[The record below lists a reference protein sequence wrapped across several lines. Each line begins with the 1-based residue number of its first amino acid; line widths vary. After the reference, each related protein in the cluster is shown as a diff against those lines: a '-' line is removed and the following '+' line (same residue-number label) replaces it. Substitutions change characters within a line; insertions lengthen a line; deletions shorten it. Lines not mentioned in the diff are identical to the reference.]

1 MLAEVNVWAD
11 IIATALVGIALFF
24 WVFQIVGNIVTGRF
38 KRKFVGGEWPHHD
51 AIVPPMPK
59 IMHGVHVVSM
69 ISLWV
74 SGLYIRFPFFS
85 GGRDIM
91 KYIHFVAMYAV
102 IIIFVMRLWYAF
114 TRDGRE
120 FVITLKDVKNFPRV
134 LMYYMFLGK
143 SYPHLMKYNP
153 LQKMTYGYLF
163 PVFLTI
169 MAITGFG
176 LMWPTSVYGWA
187 ANFTG
192 GAAAAAAWGRVIH
205 FLCAA
210 ILLMFTMIHLC
221 LSFIEDYPA
230 LLIFFGLSKGDHG
243 HEEHEENKEKDNKER
258 KGHGHTGNVPSIET
272 H

>member
-38 KRKFVGGEWPHHD
+38 KRKFGQGQWPHHD
-51 AIVPPMPK
+51 AIVPPAPK
-59 IMHGVHVVSM
+59 IMHGIHVLSM
-69 ISLWV
+69 ITLWV
-74 SGLYIRFPFFS
+74 SGFYIRFPFFS
-85 GGRDIM
+85 GGRNMM
-91 KYIHFVAMYAV
+91 KYAHFVAMYAV

-120 FVITLKDVKNFPRV
+120 FVITLADVKNFPRV

-143 SYPHLMKYNP
+143 SYPHRMKYNP

-176 LMWPTSVYGWA
+176 LMWPQTVYGWA
-187 ANFTG
+187 AAFTG
-192 GAAAAAAWGRVIH
+192 GAASAAAWGRVIH

-230 LLIFFGLSKGDHG
+230 LMIFFGLAHQEAHDEHLSHDAPKP
-243 HEEHEENKEKDNKER
+243 HEEH
-258 KGHGHTGNVPSIET
+258 KGRGQSGKVPSVET
-272 H
+272 S